1 MTCSI
6 DPGAAL
12 RSKAVSSQG
21 AILASEQSAA
31 QHSVRPTRGFCAIY
45 RNFSGFG
52 FILLSNRI
60 SSRPIAANASRYFF
74 NNLRACATY
83 IDITTGFTSYPRFP

>member
-31 QHSVRPTRGFCAIY
+31 QHSVRPTRG
-45 RNFSGFG
+45 
-52 FILLSNRI
+52 ILRDLQE
-60 SSRPIAANASRYFF
+60 FF
-74 NNLRACATY
+74 WLRVYTALKPNLVPPNCR
-83 IDITTGFTSYPRFP
+83 